1 MAKVFITGIT
11 GFLGSSIAQY
21 LGDNGHE
28 IIGLY
33 RPGSSLKLLEAIE
46 NKITLVL
53 QENDWVNDVISH
65 KPQVV
70 IHAAWAGVGHND
82 RDNWDSQLLNIDYLK
97 QVLAIGKHS
106 GAIKFIGLGSQAEY
120 GTFNGMI
127 DEHYPADPK
136 EAYGCVKVISSEFV
150 KQYCNYHDI
159 NWYWLRLFSFYGKEE
174 SERWLIPS
182 MVKKM
187 LTEQEMDLTEGEQK
201 YAYLYVGDLG
211 LAINNIIVKPGR
223 SGIYNISG
231 SSLIKLRDLVES
243 IRDIVNK
250 SFKLNFGRLPYRANQ
265 SMHIQGNSLKFKKE
279 FGEFEASN
287 FDASLLATI
296 NGLIK
301 RFK

>member
-11 GFLGSSIAQY
+11 GFLGSSIARY
-21 LGDNGHE
+21 LVDKGHD

-33 RPGSSLKLLEAIE
+33 RHGSSLQLLESIE

-53 QENDWVNDVISH
+53 QENDWVSNIISH
-65 KPQVV
+65 KPHVV

-97 QVLAIGKHS
+97 QVLTIGKNS
-106 GAIKFIGLGSQAEY
+106 GAVKFIGLGSQAEY

-127 DEHYPADPK
+127 DEHYPASPK
-136 EAYGCVKVISSEFV
+136 EAYGCVKVICTEFV
-150 KQYCNYHDI
+150 KQYCNYYDI

-187 LTEQEMDLTEGEQK
+187 LTEKEMDLTEGEQR

-231 SSLIKLRDLVES
+231 SSLIKLRDLVER
-243 IRDIVNK
+243 IRDVVNK
-250 SFKLNFGRLPYRANQ
+250 SFTLNFGRLPYRANQ

-279 FGEFEASN
+279 FGEFEVSD

>member
-21 LGDNGHE
+21 LSDNGHE

-33 RPGSSLKLLEAIE
+33 RHGSSLKLLKTIE
-46 NKITLVL
+46 NKVTLVL
-53 QENDWVNDVISH
+53 QDNDWVNDIISC
-65 KPQVV
+65 KPQIVV
-70 IHAAWAGVGHND
+70 HAAWAGVSHND

-97 QVLAIGKHS
+97 QVLTIGKDS

-127 DEHYPADPK
+127 DENYPANPK
-136 EAYGCVKVISSEFV
+136 EAYGCVKIICTEFV
-150 KQYCNYHDI
+150 KQYCNYYNM
-159 NWYWLRLFSFYGKEE
+159 NWYWLRLFSFYGKGE

-182 MVKKM
+182 LVKKM
-187 LTEQEMDLTEGEQK
+187 ITEKEMDLTEGEQK

-211 LAINNIIVKPGR
+211 FAINNIIVNSGR
-223 SGIYNISG
+223 SGVYNISG
-231 SSLIKLRDLVES
+231 SSLIKLRDLVER
-243 IRDIVNK
+243 IKGIVNK
-250 SFKLNFGRLPYRANQ
+250 SFRLNFGKLPYRANQ
-265 SMHIQGNSLKFKKE
+265 SMHIQGDSSKFKKE
-279 FGEFEASN
+279 FGEFEVSN
-287 FDASLLATI
+287 FDTSLSATI